1 MENVSPTRMNLLGRK
16 AQVSLAVQ
24 GVDLLKKKR
33 DALVAEF
40 FSVVKNTLASRNK
53 LNATSEQA
61 INDLNLAVA
70 IEGRPPMESAA
81 LAGRRLVALAVAEK
95 NVWGIKIPE
104 ISAPSVKRDAFGR
117 GYNAAAAS
125 ARTLQASDGFEQII
139 DLLVEV
145 AGREVRLKKLG
156 GEIKKTTRRVNALEQ
171 IVIPRIYRE
180 IAYIKAVL
188 EQREREDIFRLKM
201 IKRSSTA
208 EAEALESSGA
218 AAGGREGEE

>member
-16 AQVSLAVQ
+16 AQVSLAAQ

-40 FSVVKNTLASRNK
+40 FSVVKNTLESRNR
-53 LNATSEQA
+53 LNQTSEQA
-61 INDLNLAVA
+61 INGLNLTEA
-70 IEGRPPMESAA
+70 IEGRPALESAA
-81 LAGRRLVALAVAEK
+81 MAGRREIRLDVSEK

-104 ISAPSVKRDAFGR
+104 VGATSVKRGAFDR

-125 ARTLQASDGFEQII
+125 ARSLKVASQFEDMI

-171 IVIPRIYRE
+171 IVIPRIFRE
-180 IAYIKAVL
+180 IGYIKAVL

-201 IKRSSTA
+201 IKRK
-208 EAEALESSGA
+208 
-218 AAGGREGEE
+218 GEE